1 MNKPLSEWTMIDVLT
16 FFEKHDISPQQIV
29 PVFGS
34 GALQMATM
42 ARSREEDSEMENY
55 YRNIAS
61 ELLSLVTQ
69 DLCHRMA

>member
-1 MNKPLSEWTMIDVLT
+1 MNKLLSEWTMIDVLT

-34 GALQMATM
+34 GALQMAMM
-42 ARSREEDSEMENY
+42 AGFREEDSEMENY

-61 ELLSLVTQ
+61 ELLSIVTQ